1 MNSNAG
7 PTLASIRRT
16 VVVNNVYDV
25 TNHYVTN
32 PRHTFYG
39 TTRRIVT
46 NVNLNSFSLTSPVD
60 GDATTR
66 VFWPKTAQIS
76 MDEAGVISLYG
87 GGATQAENE
96 LFMTLTPVA
105 TT

>member
-1 MNSNAG
+1 MNSDAG

-16 VVVNNVYDV
+16 VLVNNVYDV

-46 NVNLNSFSLTSPVD
+46 RVNLNSFSLTSPIN
-60 GDATTR
+60 GDMATR
-66 VFWPKTAQIS
+66 VFWPKTAQVK
-76 MDEAGVISLYG
+76 MDGAGMISLYG
-87 GGATQAENE
+87 GGARQTENE
-96 LFMTLTPVA
+96 LFMTLVPV
-105 TT
+105 TTA